1 MMVLISINILL
12 MDKIFGQR
20 RICDRRKLRNVAS
33 ALKNNAL
40 AWWRHLCEFDK
51 LPKTWN
57 NVKIL
62 MRKTFVDSSLASNLN
77 FEIYS
82 LEEEATIAS
91 HLCIIFCRK
100 SWSNKRRNM

>member
-1 MMVLISINILL
+1 
-12 MDKIFGQR
+12 
-20 RICDRRKLRNVAS
+20 
-33 ALKNNAL
+33 
-40 AWWRHLCEFDK
+40 
-51 LPKTWN
+51 
-57 NVKIL
+57 VKIL

-100 SWSNKRRNM
+100 S